1 MPIKYQSL
9 MAARIADVPVSYG
22 DRDTMLYALGLGFG
36 SNQLDRQELAYV
48 IDAPIPKTVPTMAS
62 VLIPGGFLADC
73 GWDYG
78 QVLRAGEQ
86 LDLYRPL
93 PAAADLLANRHVRAV
108 YDRGS
113 DIGAEIVIQSE
124 VRMAK
129 DDAAIFT
136 LDSSLIAR
144 ADGGFGGPAA
154 PVPAPHAMP
163 AREPDLRCETTT
175 RPDQALLF
183 RLMGDRNPLHTDS
196 EVAQE
201 AGFATPLLH
210 GRCIYGIACRAIL
223 ATICEY
229 DHTLITG
236 FSARF
241 SAPVYPG
248 DTVTT
253 DMWQD
258 RNVVSFQCSVKSRDS
273 VVMSNGKCT
282 LAA

>member
-1 MPIKYQSL
+1 MPINYESL
-9 MAARIADVPVSYG
+9 LAASVADVPVSYS
-22 DRDTMLYALGLGFG
+22 DRDSMLYALGLGFG
-36 SNQLDRQELAYV
+36 SNPRDRHELAYV

-73 GWDYG
+73 GWDYR
-78 QVLRAGEQ
+78 QVLRAGES

-93 PAAADLLANRHVRAV
+93 PAAADLLANRCVTAV
-108 YDRGS
+108 YDRGG
-113 DIGAEIVIQSE
+113 DAGAEIVIRSE
-124 VRMAK
+124 VRLAK
-129 DDAAIFT
+129 DDAALFT

-154 PVPAPHAMP
+154 PAPAPHDMP
-163 AREPDLRCETTT
+163 ARGPDLRCETPT

-183 RLMGDRNPLHTDS
+183 RLTGDRNPLHTDR

-201 AGFATPLLH
+201 AGFHTPLLH

-229 DHTLITG
+229 DHTLITS
-236 FSARF
+236 FAARF

-258 RNVVSFQCSVKSRDS
+258 RNVVSFRCSVKSRDS
-273 VVMSNGKCT
+273 TVVSNGKCI

>member
-1 MPIKYQSL
+1 MPIDYKSL
-9 MAARIADVPVSYG
+9 MTASVADVPVSYS
-22 DRDTMLYALGLGFG
+22 DRDTMLYALALGFG
-36 SNQLDRQELAYV
+36 SDALDRQELAYV

-62 VLIPGGFLADC
+62 VLMPGGFLADC

-78 QVLRAGEQ
+78 QVLRGGES
-86 LDLYRPL
+86 LELYRPL
-93 PAAADLLANRHVRAV
+93 PAAADLLANRRVTAV
-108 YDRGS
+108 HDRGG
-113 DIGAEIVIQSE
+113 DVGAEIIVQSE

-136 LDSSLIAR
+136 LDSSLVAR

-154 PVPAPHAMP
+154 PAPELHVMP
-163 AREPDLRCETTT
+163 AREPDLRCHIRT

-183 RLMGDRNPLHTDS
+183 RLTGDRNPLYTDRA
-196 EVAQE
+196 VAQE
-201 AGFATPLLH
+201 AGFELPLLH

-223 ATICEY
+223 KTICEY
-229 DHTLITG
+229 DHTLIRSFG
-236 FSARF
+236 ARF
-241 SAPVYPG
+241 PGPVYPG

-258 RNVVSFQCSVKSRDS
+258 RNVVSFRCSVLARDS
-273 VVMSNGKCT
+273 VVVSNGKCT